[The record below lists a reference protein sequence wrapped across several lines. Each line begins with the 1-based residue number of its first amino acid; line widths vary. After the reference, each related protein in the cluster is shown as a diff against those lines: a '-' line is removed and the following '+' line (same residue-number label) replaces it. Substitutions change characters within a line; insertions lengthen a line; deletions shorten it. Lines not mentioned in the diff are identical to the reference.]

1 VRIVDRIISILVNV
15 KDSIDYQHEN
25 HLMSDGKLESI
36 DIVNIITELEE
47 NFEIE
52 IGYEYITKENFES
65 VEAILKMVEKI
76 KNGGA

>member
-1 VRIVDRIISILVNV
+1 VDRIISILVNV